1 MMAVRRDADMVD
13 MEDLTAAVRKVKN
26 EAVADTRMYT

>member
-1 MMAVRRDADMVD
+1 VRRDAEQVEMVD
-13 MEDLTAAVRKVKN
+13 FTDAVHKVKN